1 MNRMNTMFVC
11 AICAIVAL
19 TLAAQNKTGADGNPI
34 PIDAAN
40 ERHHSVVLEN
50 EEVRVLNFDLGAQKT
65 TPLFVH
71 PTDVVEVRLSD
82 ADLQVSQDAGAYG
95 NPQLYGSGVTPS
107 LRGTAI
113 FHYGGHPQI
122 ARNPETV
129 TSYRAVE
136 VEIKSPSRSSYYC
149 YPQDA
154 NCQTDAKAVPLA
166 LERDKSFAQTLD
178 RDTVRV
184 TDVQVLPKEEW
195 KSHLGGLGLQKGY
208 PYLVI
213 AVSDVD
219 LIDTSN
225 ADDALEFKAPSG
237 GVQWAPKSFVGT
249 LKNMSDKPARFVIIE
264 VK

>member
-1 MNRMNTMFVC
+1 MTIKKVISSTILIGCM
-11 AICAIVAL
+11 
-19 TLAAQNKTGADGNPI
+19 LATASAQNKTGPDGNPI
-34 PIDAAN
+34 PIEAAD
-40 ERHHSVVLEN
+40 EQHHSVVLEN
-50 EEVRVLNFDLGAQKT
+50 EYVRVMNFDLGPQKT
-65 TPLFVH
+65 TPLLVH
-71 PTDVVEVRLSD
+71 RDDWVEVRLSD

-107 LRGTAI
+107 LRGVAI
-113 FHYGGHPQI
+113 FHYGRHPQI

-136 VEIKSPSRSSYYC
+136 VEIKTPSHSSYYC

-154 NCQTDAKAVPLA
+154 TCQTDAKAVPLA

-178 RDTVRV
+178 RDTVRI

-195 KSHLGGLGLQKGY
+195 KSHLNSSFDSKL

-237 GVQWAPKSFVGT
+237 GVQWAPKSFLGT
-249 LKNMSDKPARFVIIE
+249 LKNMSDKPARFVIVE
-264 VK
+264 LK

>member
-1 MNRMNTMFVC
+1 MKFKKSVG
-11 AICAIVAL
+11 L
-19 TLAAQNKTGADGNPI
+19 TLLLVCILLSAVSAQNKIGPDGNPI
-34 PIDAAN
+34 PLDAAD
-40 ERHHSVVLEN
+40 EPHHSILLEN
-50 EEVRVLNFDLGAQKT
+50 EYVRVLNFDVGPQKT
-65 TPLFVH
+65 TPLFFH
-71 PTDVVEVRLSD
+71 RDDVVDVTLSD

-107 LRGTAI
+107 LRGVAR
-113 FHYGGHPQI
+113 FRYGRHPQI

-129 TSYRAVE
+129 TAYRSVE
-136 VEIKSPSRSSYYC
+136 VEIKNSRSSFYC
-149 YPQDA
+149 YPQDVS
-154 NCQTDAKAVPLA
+154 CQTDNRAVPLA

-195 KSHLGGLGLQKGY
+195 KSHLGKL

-219 LIDTSN
+219 LVEASK

-237 GVQWAPKSFVGT
+237 GVQWTPKSFLGT
-249 LKNMSDKPARFVIIE
+249 LKNVDDKPARFVIVE
-264 VK
+264 LK

>member
-1 MNRMNTMFVC
+1 MKS
-11 AICAIVAL
+11 AKSISILIV
-19 TLAAQNKTGADGNPI
+19 LACMLATVGRAQNKTGPDGNPI
-34 PIDAAN
+34 PIEAAD
-40 ERHHSVVLEN
+40 EPHHSAVLDN
-50 EEVRVLNFDLGAQKT
+50 EYVRVMKFDLGPQKT

-71 PTDVVEVRLSD
+71 RNDWVEVTLSD

-107 LRGTAI
+107 LRGVAK
-113 FHYGGHPQI
+113 FRYGRHPQI

-136 VEIKSPSRSSYYC
+136 VEIKTPSRSSFYC
-149 YPQDA
+149 YPQDV

-178 RDTVRV
+178 RDTVRI

-195 KSHLGGLGLQKGY
+195 KSHLGSL

-213 AVSDVD
+213 AISDVD
-219 LIDTSN
+219 LIDNSN
-225 ADDALEFKAPSG
+225 GDDALEFKAPSG
-237 GVQWAPKSFVGT
+237 GVQWAPKSFLGT
-249 LKNMSDKPARFVIIE
+249 LKNMSDQPARFVIVE

>member
-1 MNRMNTMFVC
+1 MNRRNTMFVY
-11 AICAIVAL
+11 AICSIAAL
-19 TLAAQNKTGADGNPI
+19 TLAAQNKTGPDGNPI
-34 PIDAAN
+34 PIDAAD
-40 ERHHSVVLEN
+40 EPHHAVILEN
-50 EEVRVLNFDLGAQKT
+50 EDVRVLSFDLGPQKT

-71 PTDVVEVRLSD
+71 RDDVVEVRLND

-113 FHYGGHPQI
+113 FHYGRHPQI

-136 VEIKSPSRSSYYC
+136 VEINTPSRSSFYC

-154 NCQTDAKAVPLA
+154 ICQTDAKAVPLA

-178 RDTVRV
+178 RDTVRI

-195 KSHLGGLGLQKGY
+195 KSHLGSL
-208 PYLVI
+208 PYLVV
-213 AVSDVD
+213 AVSEVD
-219 LIDTSN
+219 LIDASN
-225 ADDALEFKAPSG
+225 ADDAVEFKAPSG
-237 GVQWAPKSFVGT
+237 GVQWAPKSFLGT
-249 LKNMSDKPARFVIIE
+249 LKNVSDKPARFVIVE

>member
-1 MNRMNTMFVC
+1 MRIRKPILLTILC
-11 AICAIVAL
+11 AAL
-19 TLAAQNKTGADGNPI
+19 AVLAFSQNKTGPDGNPI
-34 PIDAAN
+34 PLDAAD
-40 ERHHSVVLEN
+40 EQHHSIVLEN
-50 EEVRVLNFDLGAQKT
+50 ESIRVLKFDLGPQKT

-71 PTDVVEVRLSD
+71 RNDVVDVTLSD

-95 NPQLYGSGVTPS
+95 NLQLYGSGVTPS
-107 LRGTAI
+107 LRGVAH
-113 FHYGGHPQI
+113 FRYGRHPQV

-129 TSYRAVE
+129 TTYRSVE
-136 VEIKSPSRSSYYC
+136 VEIKNPSRQTY
-149 YPQDA
+149 
-154 NCQTDAKAVPLA
+154 NCNVYDPNCLADNNAVPLA

-184 TDVQVLPKEEW
+184 TDVQILPKEEW
-195 KSHLGGLGLQKGY
+195 KSHLGKL

-219 LIDTSN
+219 LVDTSK

-237 GVQWAPKSFVGT
+237 GAQWGPRSFTGT
-249 LKNMSDKPARFVIIE
+249 LKNVDDKPARFVVVE

>member
-1 MNRMNTMFVC
+1 MRIRKPILLTILC
-11 AICAIVAL
+11 AVL
-19 TLAAQNKTGADGNPI
+19 TVLAFSQNKTGPDGNPI
-34 PIDAAN
+34 PLDAAD
-40 ERHHSVVLEN
+40 EQHHSIVLEN
-50 EEVRVLNFDLGAQKT
+50 ESIRVLNFDLGPQKT

-71 PTDVVEVRLSD
+71 RNDVVDVTLSD

-107 LRGTAI
+107 LRGVAH
-113 FHYGGHPQI
+113 FRYGRHPQV

-129 TSYRAVE
+129 TTYRSVE
-136 VEIKSPSRSSYYC
+136 VEIKNPSRQTYNCNVY
-149 YPQDA
+149 DA
-154 NCQTDAKAVPLA
+154 NCLADNNAVPLA

-184 TDVQVLPKEEW
+184 TDVQILPKEEW
-195 KSHLGGLGLQKGY
+195 KSHLGKL

-219 LIDTSN
+219 LVNSPN

-237 GVQWAPKSFVGT
+237 GVQWGPRSFTGT
-249 LKNMSDKPARFVIIE
+249 LKNVDDKPARFVIVE

>member
-1 MNRMNTMFVC
+1 MKIKKSILVATVC
-11 AICAIVAL
+11 VAL
-19 TLAAQNKTGADGNPI
+19 TVLTRAQNKTGPDGNPI
-34 PIDAAN
+34 PIDAAD
-40 ERHHSVVLEN
+40 EQHHSVLLEN
-50 EEVRVLNFDLGAQKT
+50 DDVRVLSFDLGPQKT

-71 PTDVVEVRLSD
+71 RNDWVEVTLSD

-107 LRGTAI
+107 LRGVAK
-113 FHYGGHPQI
+113 FRYGQHPEI

-129 TSYRAVE
+129 TFYRAVE
-136 VEIKSPSRSSYYC
+136 VEIKTPSRSSYYC

-166 LERDKSFAQTLD
+166 LERDKSFSQTLD

-195 KSHLGGLGLQKGY
+195 KSHLKSL
-208 PYLVI
+208 PYLVV

-225 ADDALEFKAPSG
+225 ADDAVEFKAPSG
-237 GVQWAPKSFVGT
+237 GVQWAPKTFLGA
-249 LKNMSDKPARFVIIE
+249 LKNVGDKPARFVIVE
-264 VK
+264 LK